1 MKLKHITFTGVD
13 SKTDIDRLVEIQRE
27 YPIVE
32 FGVLASKHWNENGPR
47 YIDPRKIYRLRDK
60 KLNLALH
67 LCGSIAS
74 NAAEGLWGEVD
85 NLIDRNLEI
94 FKRIQLNIAK
104 RDDKPNYCWAP
115 PIFSIPIEQEII
127 IQQKDTVND
136 SILKNTIEKWKEYEW
151 NKCTLSVLIDGS
163 GGQGIDTGIKLYH
176 YDGCVG
182 YAGGFNPENC
192 AEKLTYIYENVSG
205 DFWIDMESGV
215 RTDDYFDL
223 DKVVSVLETCNP
235 IIEKYD
241 GTKGSTIL

>member
-13 SKTDIDRLVEIQRE
+13 SKTDIDRLLEIQRE

-32 FGVLASKHWNENGPR
+32 FGILASKHWNENGPR
-47 YIDPRKIYRLRDK
+47 YLNPSLIHKFYDK

-67 LCGSIAS
+67 LCGSIS
-74 NAAEGLWGEVD
+74 RDAAEGLWVEVD
-85 NLIDRNLEI
+85 NLIGRNLKI

-104 RDDKPNYCWAP
+104 RNDNPNYCWAS
-115 PIFSIPIEQEII
+115 IFSGQEII

-163 GGQGIDTGIKLYH
+163 GGQGIDTGIQLYP

-192 AEKLTYIYENVSG
+192 AEKLTYLYENVSG

-215 RTDDYFDL
+215 RTNDYFDL
-223 DKVVSVLETCNP
+223 DKVVSVLETCKP

-241 GTKGSTIL
+241 GTKGQTILQR

>member
-13 SKTDIDRLVEIQRE
+13 SKTDIDRLVEIQQE

-32 FGVLASKHWNENGPR
+32 FGILASKHWNENGPR
-47 YIDPRKIYRLRDK
+47 YLNPSLIRKFYDK

-74 NAAEGLWGEVD
+74 DAAEGLWVEVD

-104 RDDKPNYCWAP
+104 RDDKPNYCWAS
-115 PIFSIPIEQEII
+115 IFSGQEII

-136 SILKNTIEKWKEYEW
+136 SILKNTVEKWKEYEW

-163 GGQGIDTGIKLYH
+163 GGQGIDTGIQLYP

-192 AEKLTYIYENVSG
+192 AEKLTYLYENVSG

-223 DKVVSVLETCNP
+223 DKVVSVLETCKS
-235 IIEKYD
+235 IIEKHEA
-241 GTKGSTIL
+241 